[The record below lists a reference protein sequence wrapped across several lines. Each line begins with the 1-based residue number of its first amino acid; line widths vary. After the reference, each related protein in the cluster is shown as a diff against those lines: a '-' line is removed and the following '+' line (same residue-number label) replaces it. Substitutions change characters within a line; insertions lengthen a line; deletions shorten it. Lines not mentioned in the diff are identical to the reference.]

1 MNHQNKRTDK
11 QKITYVTPKRIVLDK
26 VKKMPEWVWNEAI
39 QLMFPRR
46 CPVCD
51 GIVHPAGEMI
61 CISCLPKF
69 KLLTPPWCMR
79 CGKKLQDEGEYCREC
94 RGEKHDFTRGR
105 SLYEYDSAA
114 ASLYRFKY
122 SGRREYADFY
132 GEQIVEYL
140 GDFIRGVQPDAII
153 PIPLHRKRKA
163 KRGYNQAE
171 LLARVI
177 GRRMG
182 IPIRTKLLLRVKNT
196 IPLKQLN
203 PKERQNNL
211 KKAFLIAGNDVK
223 LKTIL
228 LVDDIFTTGSTM
240 DEAARTLRSAG
251 VENICYVTLAC
262 GTGC

>member
-1 MNHQNKRTDK
+1 MKNHSRIDK
-11 QKITYVTPKRIVLDK
+11 KNITCVTEKEKVWAKI
-26 VKKMPEWVWNEAI
+26 KKISKLLLSGAI
-39 QLMFPRR
+39 QLVFPRR

-51 GIVHPAGEMI
+51 GIVQPWGEMV
-61 CISCLPKF
+61 CVSCLPKL
-69 KLLTPPWCMR
+69 KLLTPPWCMQ
-79 CGKKLQDEGEYCREC
+79 CGKKLREEGEYCQEC
-94 RGEKHDFTRGR
+94 REGKRSFLRGR

-122 SGRREYADFY
+122 GGRKEYAAFY
-132 GEQIVEYL
+132 GEQAVEYL
-140 GDFIRGVQPDAII
+140 GEFIRAVQPDAII
-153 PIPLHRKRKA
+153 PIPLHRKRKI

-171 LLARVI
+171 LLAREI
-177 GRRMG
+177 GKRMG
-182 IPIRTKLLLRVKNT
+182 IPVRTKLLLRVKNT
-196 IPLKQLN
+196 VPLKQLN

-211 KKAFLIAGNDVK
+211 KKAFLIAKNDVK
-223 LKTIL
+223 LNTIL